1 MRLPSGVR
9 YWTVV
14 DENYAVVPEADAF
27 LQHVRF
33 GRDQA
38 ELTTKTYAGHIALF
52 LRWCARTGRDWR
64 VAAEEFGLFLVW
76 LKFGSKETTGIDWPT
91 GPGLVLPGPGAASAR
106 QPARVQNI
114 ATGVRQFLLHGI
126 TTKAVPSIV
135 MAQLFEVAED
145 WELPVEARG
154 EGSTGYRMRPRHR
167 VKVPRKKG
175 ERATDREIV
184 ALFLAA
190 HNARDR
196 FIVLL
201 LGRAGL
207 RPGGAAGLRRE
218 DMHFMPD
225 STPLGCPKQ
234 GSHLHTLRRD
244 NANGAWAKRQPEVAP
259 GRWKPVDHLVVQAYD
274 QYVLERIA
282 LPHGLVS
289 DFVLVNLFAAP
300 LGAPMTADAI
310 TELLGR
316 LSKRAGLERNVTP
329 RMLRRAMGSNLGD
342 AGAGLDEVSV
352 LLDHARLASSE
363 PYLTPAP
370 DRLRSAVEAVPSP
383 RELEGPR

>member
-14 DENYAVVPEADAF
+14 DENYAVVPDADAF
-27 LQHVRF
+27 LRHVRF
-33 GRDQA
+33 GRDQE
-38 ELTTKTYAGHIALF
+38 ELTTRTYAGHVSLY

-64 VAAEEFGLFLVW
+64 AGAEEFGLFLVW
-76 LKFGSKETTGIDWPT
+76 LKFGSKEATGIDRPT
-91 GPGLVLPGPGAASAR
+91 GPGLVLAGPGAEPAR
-106 QPARVQNI
+106 QPARVQNVV
-114 ATGVRQFLLHGI
+114 TGVRQFLLHGI
-126 TTKAVPSIV
+126 TTKAVPSAV
-135 MAQLFEVAED
+135 MAQLYEVAED
-145 WELPVEARG
+145 WELPIEARG
-154 EGSTGYRMRPRHR
+154 EGTTVYRMRPRHR

-175 ERATDREIV
+175 ARATDREIV

-190 HNARDR
+190 RNARDR

-225 STPLGCPKQ
+225 SSALGCQKQ

-244 NANGAWAKRQPEVAP
+244 NPNGAWAKRQTTAAP
-259 GRWKPVDHLVVQAYD
+259 GRWKPVDHLVVHAYD
-274 QYVLERIA
+274 QYVLERMA
-282 LPHGLVS
+282 LPHGPAS

-316 LSKRAGLERNVTP
+316 LSKRAELERNVTP
-329 RMLRRAMGSNLGD
+329 RMLRRAAGSNLGD
-342 AGAGLDEVSV
+342 AGAGLDEISV

-383 RELEGPR
+383 RELGGLR